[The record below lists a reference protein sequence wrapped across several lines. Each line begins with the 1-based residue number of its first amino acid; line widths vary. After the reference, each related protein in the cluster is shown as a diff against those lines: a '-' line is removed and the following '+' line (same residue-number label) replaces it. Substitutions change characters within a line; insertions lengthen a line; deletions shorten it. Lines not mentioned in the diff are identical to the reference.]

1 MITSALILSVLLP
14 VQISQADP
22 RFSAFA
28 VKAAVDTAV
37 IIGLP
42 PSKAAIKAA
51 QISQAPELLMKEALQ
66 ASEIV
71 SVRRLFFR
79 RYF

>member
-1 MITSALILSVLLP
+1 MISSVLILSVLLP

-22 RFSAFA
+22 KFSPFA
-28 VKAAVDTAV
+28 VKAAIDTAV

-42 PSKAAIKAA
+42 PSKAARKAA
-51 QISQAPELLMKEALQ
+51 LISQAPEFLMKEALQ

>member
-14 VQISQADP
+14 VQISQAEP
-22 RFSAFA
+22 KFSPFA

-42 PSKAAIKAA
+42 PSKAVRKAA
-51 QISQAPELLMKEALQ
+51 LISQAPEFLMKEALQ

-71 SVRRLFFR
+71 SIRRLFFR